1 MCQAPIGKVLSMDG
15 DRITVECNG
24 KKADLKSF
32 VTGLAIGD
40 YVIFS
45 SNIAVDKIEKEEAL
59 LILGDRK

>member
-1 MCQAPIGKVLSMDG
+1 MDG
-15 DRITVECNG
+15 DRITVECKG
-24 KKADLKSF
+24 KRAGLKSF